1 MADPTSAQAAYAA
14 LIAFGAPLADISV
27 NHLCA
32 KLYPAVLEFRPRNH
46 EIGFVLFCKYK
57 FKKYLIGFV
66 RPKMTPT
73 WASLTFWNRLRPK
86 C

>member
-46 EIGFVLFCKYK
+46 EIGFVLFVNISLKST
-57 FKKYLIGFV
+57 LL
-66 RPKMTPT
+66 
-73 WASLTFWNRLRPK
+73 ASFGQK
-86 C
+86 

>member
-32 KLYPAVLEFRPRNH
+32 KLYPAILEFRPHKPNW
-46 EIGFVLFCKYK
+46 
-57 FKKYLIGFV
+57 V
-66 RPKMTPT
+66 RPF
-73 WASLTFWNRLRPK
+73 L
-86 C
+86 